1 VRRAALTA
9 PLALFLVCVALAAA
23 GNGPLEIVLFDA
35 PKGAWLGALREDAP
49 LVVLEER
56 EGWRRVRLE
65 GWIMAP
71 AAVPAGK
78 GLPESGGPAGATPPE
93 AGMVVSRERPGDPGQ
108 AAATPVAPRLA
119 DVQGVLAPPLGAG
132 GSAGAGVLV
141 LLVKENSGLDSEHR
155 KLGAECRARLDQ
167 KDRDLLAL
175 RAEADRALNSSDNF
189 REASGR
195 SDQART
201 RLATGQRERREL
213 IQECR
218 VRAQAV
224 FEEAV
229 AGRAIS
235 DASGRFEFQR
245 VVPGRYRVVA
255 FETTGDVPRSWSF
268 SFLVEGNAPRALD
281 PTADRSPVPA
291 DWGLR

>member
-1 VRRAALTA
+1 MRRAALTA

-23 GNGPLEIVLFDA
+23 GNGHLEIVLFDA
-35 PKGAWLGALREDAP
+35 PKGAWLGALRENAP

-71 AAVPAGK
+71 AAVPAGT
-78 GLPESGGPAGATPPE
+78 GLSESSGPAAATPPE
-93 AGMVVSRERPGDPGQ
+93 AGMVVSREGPGDPGQ
-108 AAATPVAPRLA
+108 AAATQRLA

-141 LLVKENSGLDSEHR
+141 LLVKESSGLDSEHR

-201 RLATGQRERREL
+201 RLATGQRERRDL

-218 VRAQAV
+218 ARAQAV

-229 AGRAIS
+229 TGRAIS

-268 SFLVEGNAPRALD
+268 SFLVEGNAPHALD